1 VNESDRLT
9 LWQSWV
15 RQPQKIWVRKA
26 LFQVHLWTGVAAG
39 LYILMISV
47 TGSVLVFS
55 NELYRAATPE
65 PIVSKASGARLSDEQ
80 ITQAATRAYPGLRV
94 VHLGRALN
102 PDQAVDVWLRR
113 GEEKRNRL
121 FDPHSGADLGDSV
134 PTGIRIISKTIDLH
148 DNLFAGSTGRRVN
161 AIGAV
166 AVLVLAIT
174 GLVIW
179 WPGTLAWRRSLVIH
193 RAAGWKRWIWELHS
207 SVGFWSI
214 AFTLVFALSG
224 VYLANPQPFQDL
236 ADWLE
241 PLNPNSTRARLGD
254 QIIYWL
260 AILHFGRINGIGF
273 PCGGPG
279 YCDEAIKTIWAIF
292 GMAPAVMF
300 VTGAIMWWNRVLG
313 PRLAVARRTP

>member
-193 RAAGWKRWIWELHS
+193 RAVGWKRWIWELHS